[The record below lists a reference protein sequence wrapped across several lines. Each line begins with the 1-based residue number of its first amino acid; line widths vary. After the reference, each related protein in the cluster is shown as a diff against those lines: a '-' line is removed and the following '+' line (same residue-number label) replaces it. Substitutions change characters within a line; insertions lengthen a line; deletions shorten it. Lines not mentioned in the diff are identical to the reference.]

1 MDSKQNDYE
10 LENLRKEAESLRILN
25 SNQNLEISSYQETL
39 QKGFLENQMMKK
51 TLEEI
56 SNNRV
61 SEENREFALI
71 QNYEKQIVE
80 LKEEIAEFAGKFNKI
95 FEEKVGLE
103 EEIRKLQENIRE
115 YKDLVGICEEV
126 FAGDF
131 EAILNE
137 SLGIIG
143 EKKMMKQRIH
153 DIVKD
158 CTEKLLGEEL

>member
-1 MDSKQNDYE
+1 MDSKQNYYE
-10 LENLRKEAESLRILN
+10 LENLRK
-25 SNQNLEISSYQETL
+25 
-39 QKGFLENQMMKK
+39 
-51 TLEEI
+51 
-56 SNNRV
+56 
-61 SEENREFALI
+61 
-71 QNYEKQIVE
+71 
-80 LKEEIAEFAGKFNKI
+80 
-95 FEEKVGLE
+95 
-103 EEIRKLQENIRE
+103 ENIRE